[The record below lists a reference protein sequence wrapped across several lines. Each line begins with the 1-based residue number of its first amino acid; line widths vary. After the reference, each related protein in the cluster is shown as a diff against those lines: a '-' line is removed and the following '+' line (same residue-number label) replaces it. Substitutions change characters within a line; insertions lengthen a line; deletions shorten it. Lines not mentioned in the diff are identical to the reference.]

1 MAAHDVG
8 AVVPVKRLGYALGR
22 LARTLDR
29 SERRVLQSAMLG
41 DVLAALSGSTR
52 LGEIVVVTSDA
63 RARAVAESVGARTV
77 ADHNPPQGINAAV
90 SLGIAALDSRSALVV
105 VSDLPLITAADVDHL
120 IGAAP
125 DGDAAVLARSEDGT
139 GTNAMLLT
147 PPDALVPQLGPDS
160 LIHHRAQAAAL
171 GVPVEVVHHPGIAL
185 DVDTPDDLAE
195 LVRRE
200 AEGATGRA
208 LVRLGLAQGAA
219 GAAGTAGAP
228 G

>member
-29 SERRVLQSAMLG
+29 PERRVLQSAMLG
-41 DVLAALSGSTR
+41 DVLAALAGSTR

-77 ADHNPPQGINAAV
+77 PDHDPPQGINAAV
-90 SLGIAALDSRSALVV
+90 TLGIQALDARSALVV
-105 VSDLPLITAADVDHL
+105 VSDLPLITAADIDHL
-120 IGAAP
+120 VGAAP

-139 GTNAMLLT
+139 GTNAMLIT
-147 PPDALVPQLGPDS
+147 PPDALMPRLGPDS
-160 LIHHRAQAAAL
+160 LVHHLAQASAL
-171 GVPVEVVHHPGIAL
+171 GVTAEVVYHPGIAL
-185 DVDTPDDLAE
+185 DVDTPEDLAE

-200 AEGATGRA
+200 PDGATGRA
-208 LVRLGLAQGAA
+208 LARLGLAHGAA
-219 GAAGTAGAP
+219 GAAG
-228 G
+228 

>member
-22 LARTLDR
+22 LSGVLDR
-29 SERRVLQSAMLG
+29 AGRRVLQSAMLG
-41 DVLAALSGSTR
+41 DVLAALAGSAR
-52 LGEIVVVTSDA
+52 LGEIVVVTSDL

-77 ADHNPPQGINAAV
+77 PDHDPPEGINAAV
-90 SLGIAALDSRSALVV
+90 AMGIAALDSRSALVV

-120 IGAAP
+120 VGAAP
-125 DGDAAVLARSEDGT
+125 EGDAAVLARSEDGT

-147 PPDALVPQLGPDS
+147 PPTGLVPELGPDS
-160 LIHHRAQAAAL
+160 LARHLAQASAV
-171 GVPVEVVHHPGIAL
+171 GVPAEVVYHPGIGL

-200 AEGATGRA
+200 PDGATGRA
-208 LVRLGLAQGAA
+208 LARLGLAQPTTGAT
-219 GAAGTAGAP
+219 G
-228 G
+228 

>member
-22 LARTLDR
+22 LARILDR

-41 DVLAALSGSTR
+41 DVLGALSGSTR
-52 LGEIVVVTSDA
+52 IGEIVVVTADT

-77 ADHNPPQGINAAV
+77 SDHDPPQGINAAV
-90 SLGIAALDSRSALVV
+90 SLGIAGLDSHSALVV

-125 DGDAAVLARSEDGT
+125 EGDAAVLARSGDGT
-139 GTNAMLLT
+139 GTNVMLLT
-147 PPDALVPQLGPDS
+147 PPGALVPQLGPDS
-160 LIHHRAQAAAL
+160 LSHHLAQASAL
-171 GVPVEVVHHPGIAL
+171 GVPVEVVDHPGIAL
-185 DVDTPDDLAE
+185 DVDTPGDLAE

-200 AEGATGRA
+200 PNGATGRA
-208 LVRLGLAQGAA
+208 LALLGLMHGAA
-219 GAAGTAGAP
+219 AAG
-228 G
+228 

>member
-22 LARTLDR
+22 LARVLDR
-29 SERRVLQSAMLG
+29 PERRVLQSAMLG
-41 DVLAALSGSTR
+41 DVLAALAGSTR

-63 RARAVAESVGARTV
+63 RACAVAESIGARTV
-77 ADHNPPQGINAAV
+77 PDHDPPQGINAAV
-90 SLGIAALDSRSALVV
+90 SLGVAALDSLSALIV
-105 VSDLPLITAADVDHL
+105 VSDLPLITAADIDHL

-125 DGDAAVLARSEDGT
+125 EGEAVVLARSQDGT

-147 PPDALVPQLGPDS
+147 PPDAMVPQLGPDS
-160 LIHHRAQAAAL
+160 LVHHLAQARAL
-171 GVPVEVVHHPGIAL
+171 GVQAEVVDHPGIAL

-200 AEGATGRA
+200 PDGATGRA
-208 LVRLGLAQGAA
+208 LARLGLAHGAA
-219 GAAGTAGAP
+219 GAAG
-228 G
+228 

>member
-29 SERRVLQSAMLG
+29 PERRVLQSAMLG
-41 DVLAALSGSTR
+41 DVLAALAGSTR
-52 LGEIVVVTSDA
+52 LGEIVVVTSDP
-63 RARAVAESVGARTV
+63 RAGAVAESVGARTV
-77 ADHNPPQGINAAV
+77 PDHDPPQGINAAV
-90 SLGIAALDSRSALVV
+90 SRGIDAIDAHSALVL

-120 IGAAP
+120 IAAAP
-125 DGDAAVLARSEDGT
+125 DGDAAVLARSESGT

-160 LIHHRAQAAAL
+160 LIHHCAQAAAL

-185 DVDTPDDLAE
+185 DVDTPEDLAE

-200 AEGATGRA
+200 PGGATGRA
-208 LVRLGLAQGAA
+208 LERLGIARGAA
-219 GAAGTAGAP
+219 GAP

>member
-90 SLGIAALDSRSALVV
+90 SLGIAALDSHSALVV

-125 DGDAAVLARSEDGT
+125 GGDAAVLARSEDGT

>member
-22 LARTLDR
+22 LARVLDR
-29 SERRVLQSAMLG
+29 PERRVLQSAMLG
-41 DVLAALSGSTR
+41 DVLAALAGSTR
-52 LGEIVVVTSDA
+52 LGEIVVVTSDP
-63 RARAVAESVGARTV
+63 RARAVAESVGARTIE
-77 ADHNPPQGINAAV
+77 DHDPPRGINAAV
-90 SLGIAALDSRSALVV
+90 SLGLQALDAHSALVV

-125 DGDAAVLARSEDGT
+125 EGDAVVLARSEDGT

-147 PPDALVPQLGPDS
+147 PPMGISPALGPGS
-160 LIHHRAQAAAL
+160 LATHMALAATA
-171 GVPVEVVHHPGIAL
+171 GVPAEVTYHPGIAL

-200 AEGATGRA
+200 PDGATGRA
-208 LVRLGLAQGAA
+208 LSRLGLAQGAA
-219 GAAGTAGAP
+219 G
-228 G
+228 

>member
-77 ADHNPPQGINAAV
+77 ADHDPPQGINAAV

>member
-29 SERRVLQSAMLG
+29 PERRVLQSAMLG
-41 DVLAALSGSTR
+41 DVLAALAGSTR

-77 ADHNPPQGINAAV
+77 PDHDPPQGINAAV
-90 SLGIAALDSRSALVV
+90 TLGIQALDARSALVV
-105 VSDLPLITAADVDHL
+105 VSDLPLITAADIDHL
-120 IGAAP
+120 VGAAP
-125 DGDAAVLARSEDGT
+125 DGDAVVLARSEDGT
-139 GTNAMLLT
+139 GTNAMLIT
-147 PPDALVPQLGPDS
+147 PPDALVPRLGPDS
-160 LIHHRAQAAAL
+160 LVHHLAQASAV
-171 GVPVEVVHHPGIAL
+171 GVTAEVVYHPGIAL

-200 AEGATGRA
+200 PAGATGRA
-208 LVRLGLAQGAA
+208 LDHLGLTAPAA
-219 GAAGTAGAP
+219 
-228 G
+228 

>member
-22 LARTLDR
+22 LSRTLDR
-29 SERRVLQSAMLG
+29 PERRVLQSAMLG
-41 DVLAALSGSTR
+41 DVLAALAGSTR

-77 ADHNPPQGINAAV
+77 PDHDPPQGINAAV
-90 SLGIAALDSRSALVV
+90 SLGIDALDAHSALVV

-125 DGDAAVLARSEDGT
+125 EGDAVVLARSEDGT
-139 GTNAMLLT
+139 GTNAMLIT
-147 PPDALVPQLGPDS
+147 PPEALVPQLGPDS
-160 LIHHRAQAAAL
+160 LAHHLAQAAVL
-171 GVPVEVVHHPGIAL
+171 GIPAEVVHHPGIAL
-185 DVDTPDDLAE
+185 DVDTPGDLAE

-200 AEGATGRA
+200 PEGATGRA
-208 LVRLGLAQGAA
+208 LARLGLAHGAA
-219 GAAGTAGAP
+219 GAAG
-228 G
+228 

>member
-22 LARTLDR
+22 LSGVLDR
-29 SERRVLQSAMLG
+29 AGRRVLQSAMLG
-41 DVLAALSGSTR
+41 DVLAALAGSAR
-52 LGEIVVVTSDA
+52 LGEIVVVTSDP

-77 ADHNPPQGINAAV
+77 PDHDPPQGINAAV
-90 SLGIAALDSRSALVV
+90 ARGIAALDARSALVV

-120 IGAAP
+120 VGAAP
-125 DGDAAVLARSEDGT
+125 EGDAAVLARSADGT

-147 PPDALVPQLGPDS
+147 PPSALVPELGPDS
-160 LIHHRAQAAAL
+160 LARHLAQASAV
-171 GVPVEVVHHPGIAL
+171 GVPAEVVHHPGIGL

-200 AEGATGRA
+200 PDGATGRA
-208 LVRLGLAQGAA
+208 LARLGLVQPTPGAA
-219 GAAGTAGAP
+219 G
-228 G
+228 

>member
-22 LARTLDR
+22 LAGVLDR
-29 SERRVLQSAMLG
+29 PERRVLQSAMLG
-41 DVLAALSGSTR
+41 DVLAALAGSTR
-52 LGEIVVVTSDA
+52 LGEIVVVTSDP
-63 RARAVAESVGARTV
+63 RARAVAESIGARTI
-77 ADHNPPQGINAAV
+77 ADHDPPRGINAAV
-90 SLGIAALDSRSALVV
+90 SLGLEALDAHSALVV

-125 DGDAAVLARSEDGT
+125 EGDAVVLARSEDGT

-147 PPDALVPQLGPDS
+147 PPMGITPALGPGS
-160 LIHHRAQAAAL
+160 LATHMALAATA
-171 GVPVEVVHHPGIAL
+171 GMPAEVTYHPGIAL

-200 AEGATGRA
+200 PEGATGRA
-208 LVRLGLAQGAA
+208 LSRLGLAQGAA
-219 GAAGTAGAP
+219 G
-228 G
+228 